1 MACRM
6 LIKRYLIIL
15 KRGGGEES
23 QLDCCLELTLRQSDI
38 RARLVLQKN
47 SFYNTK
53 SNSCSSIY
61 PVIIHPIQ

>member
-6 LIKRYLIIL
+6 LIKWYLIIL

-23 QLDCCLELTLRQSDI
+23 QLDCCLELILRQSDI

-47 SFYNTK
+47 SF
-53 SNSCSSIY
+53 
-61 PVIIHPIQ
+61 